1 MWKRKT
7 VATETWTVSI
17 VVVGLESEPGWSLY
31 CEPEGA
37 VQQVEPGD
45 QLTITFTAAKA
56 HGFEISKVGDGVILC
71 RTGDS
76 AVSID
81 DRRGRDLRW

>member
-1 MWKRKT
+1 MVKRQT
-7 VATETWTVSI
+7 RATQTWTTSI

-31 CEPEGA
+31 CEPEGK
-37 VQQVEPGD
+37 VQRVDPGD

-56 HGFEISKVGDGVILC
+56 HALEVSKTGDGVILC

-76 AVSID
+76 VVTIE
-81 DRRGRDLRW
+81 DRRGRDLSW